1 MSLGPKVVWV
11 SHKLRKGS
19 LPQFQ
24 EPTICSTRF
33 KDSGCP
39 LVFWV
44 PLPQTCCDLT
54 NIQRKAR
61 DVAELMCD
69 KYNYL
74 PHPDFDN
81 VIEGANEYGQVL

>member
-11 SHKLRKGS
+11 TLKLRNGN
-19 LPQFQ
+19 LLQFQ
-24 EPTICSTRF
+24 EPIICSTKF

-39 LVFWV
+39 LVLWV
-44 PLPQTCCDLT
+44 PLPQMCCDLT

-69 KYNYL
+69 KCNYL
-74 PHPDFDN
+74 PHPDFN
-81 VIEGANEYGQVL
+81 SVIEGANEYG